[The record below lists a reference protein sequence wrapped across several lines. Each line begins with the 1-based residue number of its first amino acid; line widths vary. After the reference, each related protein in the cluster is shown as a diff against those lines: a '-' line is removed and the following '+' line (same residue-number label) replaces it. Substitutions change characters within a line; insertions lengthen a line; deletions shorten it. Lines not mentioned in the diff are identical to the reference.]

1 MENGTKEMS
10 EEMETI
16 VNGNYFTEEDRTWID
31 FYNEHGWV
39 VIKDIL
45 NPDIIESTL
54 SDWENLKKECAE
66 EMGIPVSEYK
76 LEISQWRDLWT
87 NGGTFKELI
96 FSPYLHTIAQ
106 KGMGWNGSRLLHDH
120 LICKPFQGSN
130 KKIPWHQDSMFW
142 PVDIPGC
149 STWTALNTVSL
160 DDGCLEVIDKSHL
173 EGCEEPID
181 FMAKERE
188 DFSADSIKVRIPIE
202 AGFTIILHSLTW
214 HRSSVNQGLHD
225 RPAHIGLW
233 IHPDS
238 KWRPDLVDWHPVNQY
253 VESEPMT
260 RLEGRNFPYFG
271 KIDPIQSPEEDI
283 HQGTTRYN
291 EISMFDAS
299 KIVSKQLAE
308 ISGGMDDILYILG
321 DEKLVSIIAEK
332 TIENKFCQDEDM
344 IIKSLGR
351 LRVSYLSYKL
361 HKARNVY
368 NDAYANWW
376 DIAGDSW
383 NKLLK
388 VNK

>member
-1 MENGTKEMS
+1 MDV
-10 EEMETI
+10 I
-16 VNGNYFTEEDRTWID
+16 VNDRLFQSDNRGWID
-31 FYNEHGWV
+31 FYNKHGWV
-39 VIKDIL
+39 VIKNNLNSQIIKKTIL
-45 NPDIIESTL
+45 
-54 SDWENLKKECAE
+54 DWEDLKKDCAK
-66 EMGIPVSEYK
+66 EMGIPVNEYE

-96 FSPYLHTIAQ
+96 FSPYLHSIAQ
-106 KGMGWNGSRLLHDH
+106 DGMGWNGSRLLHDH

-149 STWTALNTVSL
+149 STWTALENVSL
-160 DDGCLEVIDKSHL
+160 EDGCLEVIDKSHL

-188 DFSADSIKVRIPIE
+188 DFPDGSIKVRLPVNK
-202 AGFTIILHSLTW
+202 GSTILLHSLTW
-214 HRSSVNQGLHD
+214 HRSSFNQGLHD

-238 KWRPDLVDWHPVNQY
+238 KWRPDLVDWHPINQH
-253 VESEPMT
+253 VESEPMA
-260 RLEGRNFPYFG
+260 RLEGSKFPHFG
-271 KIDPIQSPEEDI
+271 NIDVLESPDEDI

-291 EISMFDAS
+291 DISMFDAS

-308 ISGGMDDILYILG
+308 ISGGSGGILEILG
-321 DEKLVSIIAEK
+321 DEKFVSIISQK
-332 TIENKFCQDEDM
+332 TIENKFCMDDDE
-344 IIKSLGR
+344 IKKSLER
-351 LRVSYLSYKL
+351 LRISYLAYEL

-376 DIAGDSW
+376 DVAGNAW
-383 NKLLK
+383 NELLTVDK
-388 VNK
+388 

>member
-1 MENGTKEMS
+1 MDV
-10 EEMETI
+10 I
-16 VNGNYFTEEDRTWID
+16 VNDRLFQSDNRGWID
-31 FYNEHGWV
+31 FYNKHGWV
-39 VIKDIL
+39 VIKNNLNSQIIKKTIL
-45 NPDIIESTL
+45 
-54 SDWENLKKECAE
+54 DWEDLKKDCAK
-66 EMGIPVSEYK
+66 EMGIPVNEYE

-96 FSPYLHTIAQ
+96 FSPYLHSIAQ
-106 KGMGWNGSRLLHDH
+106 DGMGWNGSRLLHDH

-149 STWTALNTVSL
+149 STWTALENVSL
-160 DDGCLEVIDKSHL
+160 EDGCLEVIDKSHL

-188 DFSADSIKVRIPIE
+188 DFPDGSIKVSLPVNK
-202 AGFTIILHSLTW
+202 GSTILLHSLTW
-214 HRSSVNQGLHD
+214 HRSSFNQGLHD

-238 KWRPDLVDWHPVNQY
+238 KWRPDLVDWHPINQH
-253 VESEPMT
+253 VESEPMA
-260 RLEGRNFPYFG
+260 RLEGSKFPHFG
-271 KIDPIQSPEEDI
+271 SIDVLESPDEDI

-291 EISMFDAS
+291 DISMFDAS

-308 ISGGMDDILYILG
+308 ISGGSGGILEILG
-321 DEKLVSIIAEK
+321 DEKFVSIISQK
-332 TIENKFCQDEDM
+332 TIENKFCMDDDE
-344 IIKSLGR
+344 IKKSLER
-351 LRVSYLSYKL
+351 LRISYLAYEL

-376 DIAGDSW
+376 DVAGNAW
-383 NKLLK
+383 NELLTVDK
-388 VNK
+388 

>member
-1 MENGTKEMS
+1 MDV
-10 EEMETI
+10 I
-16 VNGNYFTEEDRTWID
+16 VNDRFFQSDDRGWID
-31 FYNEHGWV
+31 FYNKHGWV
-39 VIKDIL
+39 VIKNNL
-45 NPDIIESTL
+45 NSQIIKSTII
-54 SDWENLKKECAE
+54 DWENLKKDCAK
-66 EMGIPVSEYK
+66 EMGIPVNEYE

-96 FSPYLHTIAQ
+96 FSPYLHSIAQ
-106 KGMGWNGSRLLHDH
+106 DGMGWNGSRLLHDH

-149 STWTALNTVSL
+149 STWTALENVSL
-160 DDGCLEVIDKSHL
+160 EDGCLEVIDKSHL

-188 DFSADSIKVRIPIE
+188 DFPDGSIKVSLPVNK
-202 AGFTIILHSLTW
+202 GSTILLHSLTW
-214 HRSSVNQGLHD
+214 HRSSINQGLHD

-238 KWRPDLVDWHPVNQY
+238 KWRPDLVDWHPINQH
-253 VESEPMT
+253 VESEPMA
-260 RLEGRNFPYFG
+260 RLEGSKFPHFG
-271 KIDPIQSPEEDI
+271 NIDVLESPDEDI

-291 EISMFDAS
+291 DISMFDAS

-308 ISGGMDDILYILG
+308 ISGGSGGILEILG
-321 DEKLVSIIAEK
+321 DENFVSIISQK
-332 TIENKFCQDEDM
+332 TIENKFCIDDDE
-344 IIKSLGR
+344 IKKSLER
-351 LRVSYLSYKL
+351 LRISYLAYEL

-376 DIAGDSW
+376 DVAGNAW
-383 NKLLK
+383 NELLTVDK
-388 VNK
+388 

>member
-1 MENGTKEMS
+1 MDV
-10 EEMETI
+10 I
-16 VNGNYFTEEDRTWID
+16 VNDRLFQSDNRGWID
-31 FYNEHGWV
+31 FYNKHGWV
-39 VIKDIL
+39 VIKNNLNSQIIKKTIL
-45 NPDIIESTL
+45 
-54 SDWENLKKECAE
+54 DWEDLKKDCAK
-66 EMGIPVSEYK
+66 EMGIPVNEYE

-96 FSPYLHTIAQ
+96 FSPYLHSIAQ
-106 KGMGWNGSRLLHDH
+106 DGMGWNGSRLLHDH

-149 STWTALNTVSL
+149 STWTALENVSL
-160 DDGCLEVIDKSHL
+160 EDGCLEVIDKSHL

-188 DFSADSIKVRIPIE
+188 DFPDGSIKVRLPVNK
-202 AGFTIILHSLTW
+202 GSTILLHSLTW
-214 HRSSVNQGLHD
+214 HRSSFNQGLHD

-238 KWRPDLVDWHPVNQY
+238 KWRPDLVDWHPINQH
-253 VESEPMT
+253 VESEPMA
-260 RLEGRNFPYFG
+260 RLEGSKFPHFG
-271 KIDPIQSPEEDI
+271 NIDVLESPDEDI

-291 EISMFDAS
+291 DISMFDAS

-308 ISGGMDDILYILG
+308 ISGGSGGILEILG
-321 DEKLVSIIAEK
+321 DEKFVSIISQK
-332 TIENKFCQDEDM
+332 TIENKFCIDDDE
-344 IIKSLGR
+344 IKKSLER
-351 LRVSYLSYKL
+351 LRISYLAYEL

-376 DIAGDSW
+376 DVAGNAW
-383 NKLLK
+383 NELLTVDK
-388 VNK
+388 

>member
-1 MENGTKEMS
+1 MDV
-10 EEMETI
+10 I
-16 VNGNYFTEEDRTWID
+16 VNDRFFQSDDRGWID
-31 FYNEHGWV
+31 FYNKHGWV
-39 VIKDIL
+39 VIKNNL
-45 NPDIIESTL
+45 NSQIIKSTII
-54 SDWENLKKECAE
+54 DWENLKKDCAK
-66 EMGIPVSEYK
+66 EMGIPVNEYE

-96 FSPYLHTIAQ
+96 FSPYLHSIAQ
-106 KGMGWNGSRLLHDH
+106 DGMGWNGSRLLHDH

-149 STWTALNTVSL
+149 STWTALENVSL
-160 DDGCLEVIDKSHL
+160 EDGCLEVIDKSHL

-188 DFSADSIKVRIPIE
+188 DFPDGSIKVSLPVNK
-202 AGFTIILHSLTW
+202 GSTILLHSLTW
-214 HRSSVNQGLHD
+214 HRSSINQGLHD

-238 KWRPDLVDWHPVNQY
+238 KWRPDLVDWHPINQH
-253 VESEPMT
+253 VESEPMA
-260 RLEGRNFPYFG
+260 RLEGSKFPHFG
-271 KIDPIQSPEEDI
+271 SIDVLESPDEDI

-291 EISMFDAS
+291 DISMFDAS

-308 ISGGMDDILYILG
+308 ISGGSGGILEILG
-321 DEKLVSIIAEK
+321 DEKFVSIISQK
-332 TIENKFCQDEDM
+332 TIENKFCIDDDE
-344 IIKSLGR
+344 IKKSLER
-351 LRVSYLSYKL
+351 LRISYLAYEL

-376 DIAGDSW
+376 DVAGNAW
-383 NKLLK
+383 NELLTVDK
-388 VNK
+388 

>member
-1 MENGTKEMS
+1 MDV
-10 EEMETI
+10 I
-16 VNGNYFTEEDRTWID
+16 VNDRFFQSDDRGWID
-31 FYNEHGWV
+31 FYNKHGWV
-39 VIKDIL
+39 VIKNNL
-45 NPDIIESTL
+45 NSQIIKSTII
-54 SDWENLKKECAE
+54 DWENLKKDCAK
-66 EMGIPVSEYK
+66 EMGIPVNEYE

-96 FSPYLHTIAQ
+96 FSPYLHSIAQ
-106 KGMGWNGSRLLHDH
+106 DGMGWNGSRLLHDH

-149 STWTALNTVSL
+149 STWTALENVSL
-160 DDGCLEVIDKSHL
+160 EDGCLEVIDKSHL

-188 DFSADSIKVRIPIE
+188 DFPDGSIKVSLPVNK
-202 AGFTIILHSLTW
+202 GSTILLHSLTW
-214 HRSSVNQGLHD
+214 HRSSINQGLHD

-238 KWRPDLVDWHPVNQY
+238 KWRPDLVDWHPINQH
-253 VESEPMT
+253 VESEPMA
-260 RLEGRNFPYFG
+260 RLEGSKFPHFG
-271 KIDPIQSPEEDI
+271 NIDVLESPDEDI

-291 EISMFDAS
+291 DISMFDAS

-308 ISGGMDDILYILG
+308 ISGGSGGILEILG
-321 DEKLVSIIAEK
+321 DEKFVSIISQK
-332 TIENKFCQDEDM
+332 TIENKFCIDDDE
-344 IIKSLGR
+344 IKKSLER
-351 LRVSYLSYKL
+351 LRISYLAYEL

-376 DIAGDSW
+376 DVAGNAW
-383 NKLLK
+383 NELLTVDK
-388 VNK
+388 

>member
-1 MENGTKEMS
+1 MDV
-10 EEMETI
+10 I
-16 VNGNYFTEEDRTWID
+16 VNDRFFQSDDRGWID
-31 FYNEHGWV
+31 FYNKHGWV
-39 VIKDIL
+39 VIKNNLNSQIIKKTIL
-45 NPDIIESTL
+45 
-54 SDWENLKKECAE
+54 DWEDLKKDCAK
-66 EMGIPVSEYK
+66 EMGIPVNEYE

-96 FSPYLHTIAQ
+96 FSPYLHSIAQ
-106 KGMGWNGSRLLHDH
+106 DGMGWNGSRLLHDH

-149 STWTALNTVSL
+149 STWTALENVSL
-160 DDGCLEVIDKSHL
+160 EDGCLEVIDKSHL

-188 DFSADSIKVRIPIE
+188 DFPDGSIKVSLPVNK
-202 AGFTIILHSLTW
+202 GSTILLHSLTW
-214 HRSSVNQGLHD
+214 HRSSINQGLHD

-238 KWRPDLVDWHPVNQY
+238 KWRPDLVDWHPINQH
-253 VESEPMT
+253 VESEPMA
-260 RLEGRNFPYFG
+260 RLEGSKFPHFG
-271 KIDPIQSPEEDI
+271 SIDVLESPDEDI

-291 EISMFDAS
+291 DISMFDAS

-308 ISGGMDDILYILG
+308 ISGGSGGILEILG
-321 DEKLVSIIAEK
+321 DEKFVSIISQK
-332 TIENKFCQDEDM
+332 TIENKFCIDDDE
-344 IIKSLGR
+344 IKKSLER
-351 LRVSYLSYKL
+351 LRISYLAYEL

-376 DIAGDSW
+376 DVAGNAW
-383 NKLLK
+383 NELLTVDK
-388 VNK
+388 

>member
-1 MENGTKEMS
+1 MDV
-10 EEMETI
+10 I
-16 VNGNYFTEEDRTWID
+16 VNDRFFQSDDRGWID
-31 FYNEHGWV
+31 FYNKHGWV
-39 VIKDIL
+39 VIKNNLNSQIIKSTIL
-45 NPDIIESTL
+45 
-54 SDWENLKKECAE
+54 DWENLKKDCAK
-66 EMGIPVSEYK
+66 EMGIQVNEYE

-96 FSPYLHTIAQ
+96 FSPYLHSIAQ
-106 KGMGWNGSRLLHDH
+106 DGMGWNGSRLLHDH

-149 STWTALNTVSL
+149 STWTALENVSL
-160 DDGCLEVIDKSHL
+160 EDGCLEVIDKSHL

-188 DFSADSIKVRIPIE
+188 DFPDGSIKVSLPVNK
-202 AGFTIILHSLTW
+202 GSTILLHSLTW
-214 HRSSVNQGLHD
+214 HRSSINQGLHD

-238 KWRPDLVDWHPVNQY
+238 KWRPDLVDWHPINQH
-253 VESEPMT
+253 VESEPMA
-260 RLEGRNFPYFG
+260 RLEGSKFPHFG
-271 KIDPIQSPEEDI
+271 NIDVLESPDEDI

-291 EISMFDAS
+291 DISMFDAS

-308 ISGGMDDILYILG
+308 ISGGSGGILEILG
-321 DEKLVSIIAEK
+321 DEKFVSIISQK
-332 TIENKFCQDEDM
+332 TIENKFCIDDDE
-344 IIKSLGR
+344 IKKSLER
-351 LRVSYLSYKL
+351 LRISYLAYEL

-376 DIAGDSW
+376 DVAGNAW
-383 NKLLK
+383 NELLMVDK
-388 VNK
+388 